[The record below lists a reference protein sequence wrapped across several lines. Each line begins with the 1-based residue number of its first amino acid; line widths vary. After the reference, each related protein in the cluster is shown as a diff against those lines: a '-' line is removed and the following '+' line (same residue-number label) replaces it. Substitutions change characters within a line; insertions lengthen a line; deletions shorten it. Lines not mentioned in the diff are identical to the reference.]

1 MVSPCVFPACFTMVV
16 IIMVIILRQQ
26 ASSRSVHVHCIVAG
40 EKKPYSTSY
49 MDTKKSEEYKAKTLQ
64 QHSVAIQFLLF

>member
-1 MVSPCVFPACFTMVV
+1 MVSPCVFPACFTV
-16 IIMVIILRQQ
+16 
-26 ASSRSVHVHCIVAG
+26 SVHVHCIVAG